1 MDRLRFTAA
10 GLTVE
15 VRSALPEVT
24 RALEALFRPA
34 LLPAGPSL
42 RHYTVEAD
50 GTTCVDGQL
59 LTKARDPSRCVL
71 RIEGDVLQAL
81 GLASRDKLILH
92 TGGVVR
98 EGNLFLF
105 VGEPTAGKST
115 MTRAA
120 LARGATYLT
129 DDTLIFDEQVCR
141 GVARS
146 VHFDPFPLEELEALP
161 SYYADCDLESYR
173 FRGDEDEVFVTPLW
187 TGSFETLHEYR
198 PEKGHVVLASL
209 ERGEDEKVSELS
221 ALERAA
227 TLLGASLE
235 VGVDRWSL
243 VPTGPSYRVTWNRDP
258 ERALELLFRAAT
270 RQGAP

>member
-1 MDRLRFTAA
+1 MDALWFTAA

-24 RALEALFRPA
+24 RALRALFRPA
-34 LLPAGPSL
+34 LLPKGPAL

-50 GTTCVDGQL
+50 GTTCVDGKF

-71 RIEGDVLQAL
+71 RIEGDVLEAL
-81 GLASRDKLILH
+81 GQASRDKLILH
-92 TGGVVR
+92 TGGVVF
-98 EGNLFLF
+98 EGTLFLF

-120 LARGATYLT
+120 LLRGATYLT
-129 DDTLIFDEQVCR
+129 DDTLIFDEQLCR

-146 VHFDPFPLEELEALP
+146 VHFDPFPLKELGALP

-173 FRGDEDEVFVTPLW
+173 FRGEEDEVFVTPLW
-187 TGSFETLHEYR
+187 TGAFETLHEYR
-198 PEKGHVVLASL
+198 AENGRVVLASL
-209 ERGEDEKVSELS
+209 ERGEEEKVTELS
-221 ALERAA
+221 VLERAA

-235 VGVDRWSL
+235 VGVDRWAL
-243 VPTGPSYRVTWNRDP
+243 VPPGPSYRVTWNREP
-258 ERALELLFRAAT
+258 ERALTLLVDAVE